1 MAEEFVSGCQHKK
14 LERRVIDE
22 EFDYG
27 LDDERIRIAAKG
39 VPVMA
44 CASCGEAFYGPEAE
58 QAHHRAICAALGLL
72 TPEEIKAIRERL
84 GMTQEAFA
92 KLTGIG
98 VATLSRWERGQM
110 MQSRAMDRYLKLIS
124 RLPEA
129 AGVLEKDSS
138 RAVA

>member
-1 MAEEFVSGCQHKK
+1 MAESAAPGCPHKK

-22 EFDYG
+22 VFDYG
-27 LDDERIRIAAKG
+27 LDDERIEVAAKG
-39 VPVMA
+39 VPVMV
-44 CASCGEAFYGPEAE
+44 CAACGEVFYGPEAE
-58 QAHHRAICAALGLL
+58 QSYHRAICAALGLL
-72 TPEEIKAIRERL
+72 TPEEIKGVRERL

-129 AGVLEKDSS
+129 AGVLEKD
-138 RAVA
+138 AAMVAA